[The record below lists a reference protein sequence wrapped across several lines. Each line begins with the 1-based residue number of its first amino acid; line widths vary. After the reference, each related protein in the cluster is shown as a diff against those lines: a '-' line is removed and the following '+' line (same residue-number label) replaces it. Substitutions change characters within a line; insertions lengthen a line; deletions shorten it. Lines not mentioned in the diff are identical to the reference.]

1 MSKEKDLKYIKG
13 FAKINI
19 SQICKDLK
27 INRSNL
33 LNGRASDKNTELIKN
48 EIEKRIDE
56 LYEDDRS

>member
-1 MSKEKDLKYIKG
+1 MSKERNLKFIKG

-33 LNGRASDKNTELIKN
+33 LNGRASDQNTELIKN
-48 EIEKRIDE
+48 EIQKRVDE
-56 LYEDDRS
+56 LYKDDRR